1 MLQTLII
8 TAKLLIGLSFLIVG
22 LYIITITNTLLDGS
36 MTLQDMVACAI
47 GTIFI
52 MFSIMLLIIFS
63 KINK

>member
-8 TAKLLIGLSFLIVG
+8 TTKLLIGLSFLIVG
-22 LYIITITNTLLDGS
+22 LYIIDITNTLLDGS
-36 MTLQDMVACAI
+36 MTLQDLAMCAI

-52 MFSIMLLIIFS
+52 MFSIMLLVIFS